1 MKNKV
6 GRIDVRNI
14 DEDVVLKLEKKAK
27 ANGLSR
33 EAYVRNILIVAAQ
46 MDLLEEQQNRY
57 ETLLREYIA
66 LAKEQ
71 GEIIEKNSLLMD
83 ELLEKIY

>member
-1 MKNKV
+1 M

-14 DEDVVLKLEKKAK
+14 DEDIVLKLEKKAK
-27 ANGLSR
+27 ANGMSR
-33 EAYVRNILIVAAQ
+33 EAYVRNILTVAAQ

-57 ETLLREYIA
+57 ETLLREFIA

-71 GEIIEKNSLLMD
+71 GEVIEKNNLLMQM
-83 ELLEKIY
+83 LLEQNI

>member
-1 MKNKV
+1 M

>member
-1 MKNKV
+1 M

-71 GEIIEKNSLLMD
+71 GEIIEKNSLLMA